1 MRLPVKRYARALL
14 ETIKGKSEN
23 WLADSRA
30 NFTDPFLQESQP
42 AGRKIIEL
50 LEQPR
55 IVGTYFNVT

>member
-30 NFTDPFLQESQP
+30 NFTDPFLQEDQP
-42 AGRKIIEL
+42 AGRKIIVYWSSPGSL
-50 LEQPR
+50 GP
-55 IVGTYFNVT
+55 TYNVA